1 MSRYYDLILG
11 LIPVALGG
19 ITALLATIGVSLT
32 AAVPI
37 AAAVAAGLIGHG
49 VFVNAPIDGTEPAAP
64 PANAAD

>member
-19 ITALLATIGVSLT
+19 ITALLATI
-32 AAVPI
+32 

-49 VFVNAPIDGTEPAAP
+49 IFVNAPIDGGEPAAP